1 MTAIYAGSM
10 RFCRGGLSGLL
21 LLALAWPLPGRA
33 ADGTEFR
40 AALAAAT
47 MQYRVAMNTL
57 ERSGQAETAAE
68 VRHFREAWQ
77 AVIDR
82 AGANRP
88 AAYATTEEYYGMLM
102 QVDTS
107 IVGALLVI
115 DLGSRDA
122 ARNSLA
128 PIEEILLRMQDD
140 PAPPE

>member
-1 MTAIYAGSM
+1 M
-10 RFCRGGLSGLL
+10 RFCRAALCAVVLF
-21 LLALAWPLPGRA
+21 ALAWPMASRS

-47 MQYRVAMNTL
+47 VQYRVAMNTL
-57 ERSGQAETAAE
+57 ERGGQAETSTE
-68 VRHFREAWQ
+68 VRHFRKAWQ

-82 AGANRP
+82 AEANRP

-122 ARNSLA
+122 ARKSLA
-128 PIEEILLRMQDD
+128 PIEEILLRMQDGTD
-140 PAPPE
+140 PPG